1 MAEELLA
8 SVIEALDFQVA
19 SADPR
24 IDRYDADARQ
34 VGDLAGRQPDL
45 VVLH

>member
-8 SVIEALDFQVA
+8 PVIEALDFQVA

-24 IDRYDADARQ
+24 VDRLRADACQ
-34 VGDLAGRQPDL
+34 VGGLSGRQPDF
-45 VVLH
+45 VLH

>member
-1 MAEELLA
+1 MTEELLA

-24 IDRYDADARQ
+24 VDRHQADAT
-34 VGDLAGRQPDL
+34 VFGGLSGRQPEF
-45 VVLH
+45 VLH